1 MSSKTGRS
9 LCLVALLL
17 SSAGCNRRAYK
28 VPNAAMEPTIKQG
41 DTIWVDHSYYKTHSV
56 ERLDI
61 ITFKA
66 SKEGDP
72 NAGNDTRMVKRV
84 IGLSAETVEIRSG
97 KIFVD
102 DQELKLPFDSIAP
115 RDNFKPF
122 TISEGE
128 FFVLGDNRAESFDSR
143 FWSRPTLKQASIDGK
158 VIEVKHN

>member
-1 MSSKTGRS
+1 MSWKTGRWI
-9 LCLVALLL
+9 CFVALLL
-17 SSAGCNRRAYK
+17 SSGACNRWAYK

-41 DTIWVDHSYYKTHSV
+41 DTIWVDHSYYKAHSV
-56 ERLDI
+56 ERFDI
-61 ITFKA
+61 ITFKS

-84 IGLSAETVEIRSG
+84 IGLSGETVEIRNG
-97 KIFVD
+97 KIFVS
-102 DQELKLPFDSIAP
+102 DQELKLPFDSTPP
-115 RDNFKPF
+115 RDNFRRI

-158 VIEVKHN
+158 VVEIKHN